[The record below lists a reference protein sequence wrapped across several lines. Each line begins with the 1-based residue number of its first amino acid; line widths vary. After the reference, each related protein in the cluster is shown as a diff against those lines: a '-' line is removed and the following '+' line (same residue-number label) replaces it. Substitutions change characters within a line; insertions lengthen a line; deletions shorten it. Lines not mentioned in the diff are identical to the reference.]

1 MSNWYY
7 AENEEQKGP
16 INEAELKE
24 KFAQATLPPDT
35 LVWAKGMAGWV
46 EAHTLPKFQFTAPPA
61 PAADPVPPLPTKSA
75 ESATPAQPVASA
87 TAPAGQK
94 VQAPAKREAAPE
106 AHDDH
111 TYDELGDIIK
121 KPPVLE
127 VSQEDFEKNKI
138 LAIMSYIYVLFVVTL
153 VVGTK
158 SPYARYHGAQGLT
171 LFFVTT
177 LYWLFVVSLWFV
189 LANLIPDFIFYLA
202 MFAPPIT
209 LAVIGVMNAYQGKA
223 QPLPVIGGF
232 TLLR

>member
-7 AENEEQKGP
+7 AENDEQKGP

-61 PAADPVPPLPTKSA
+61 PAADPVPPLPPKT
-75 ESATPAQPVASA
+75 ETPAASAAPGQPVE
-87 TAPAGQK
+87 
-94 VQAPAKREAAPE
+94 APAKRETAPAAPVAE
-106 AHDDH
+106 PAQDED

-153 VVGTK
+153 VVGAK